1 MVRLMQISAIAV
13 LLLGLNGGSGLRPSA
28 AGEAPEQ
35 VTTDTLDYCHALAAR
50 VDQLTSAGPRPP
62 QSVAELSAAGKD
74 MCARGVIRG
83 GIMRLRSAIVLLLHP
98 PPANGP
104 ATVGHTE

>member
-1 MVRLMQISAIAV
+1 MVRLIRISAIAV
-13 LLLGLNGGSGLRPSA
+13 LLLGLDGGSGLRLSA
-28 AGEAPEQ
+28 AGETPQQ
-35 VTTDTLDYCHALAAR
+35 VTTDTLDYCHQLAAR

-62 QSVAELSAAGKD
+62 ETVAELSAAGKD

-98 PPANGP
+98 PPASG
-104 ATVGHTE
+104 TVPVERTE